1 MSNCLSIPLRQPRT
15 VDRYRYDPV
24 GEVRGSGALSTQIA
38 KLEGDLGTALLTRS
52 SRRVDLT
59 PAGRAL
65 LSEGRD
71 LLRHAEATQ
80 ARALRLKHAA
90 WLRVGVHVTAF
101 TETTSTLLRD
111 FTAANPELSVEI
123 QTYGLA
129 EPAAG
134 LLDGRSDIAVV
145 RPPVAAPDLEFHV
158 LGEESRVFVV
168 PADDPLADRG
178 VLTLDDVRGHAWVAA
193 PAATDGT
200 QPQVWRDF
208 WLPPPLRDGQPATIG
223 ATATTLDAWRE
234 YVAAVA
240 ASACARPPANASTP
254 DPASPSSRRPTSRPA
269 TSAWPG
275 TPAMPRPPPGDSST
289 TPAPTGQPD
298 QPGRCWF
305 PMTISEQQ
313 DWRHQSPPPSCKV
326 QLRQCSSPG
335 LVPQTTKQTRA
346 GASSPADPRR
356 WS

>member
-1 MSNCLSIPLRQPRT
+1 LVADLDLRRL
-15 VDRYRYDPV
+15 RYFVTTAEELHFGRAAA
-24 GEVRGSGALSTQIA
+24 RLHITQQTLSTQIA

-234 YVAAVA
+234 YVAAGRGISLCPTSSERFYARPGIAFVA
-240 ASACARPPANASTP
+240 ATNVPPCHVSLAWNPSNATAAARRLIDHARSH
-254 DPASPSSRRPTSRPA
+254 RPA
-269 TSAWPG
+269 
-275 TPAMPRPPPGDSST
+275 
-289 TPAPTGQPD
+289 
-298 QPGRCWF
+298 
-305 PMTISEQQ
+305 
-313 DWRHQSPPPSCKV
+313 
-326 QLRQCSSPG
+326 
-335 LVPQTTKQTRA
+335 
-346 GASSPADPRR
+346 
-356 WS
+356 